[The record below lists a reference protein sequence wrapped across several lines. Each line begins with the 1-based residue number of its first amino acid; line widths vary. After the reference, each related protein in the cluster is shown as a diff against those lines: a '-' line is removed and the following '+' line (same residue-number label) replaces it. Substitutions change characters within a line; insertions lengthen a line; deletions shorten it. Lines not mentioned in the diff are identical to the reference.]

1 MRQPNFFSNGCL
13 SLEIQLNG
21 VMHNI
26 FNLWFEKQHQSYTG
40 LSGRLL
46 CTANFLC
53 QLNTVTKQTHVYKTK
68 YNAGRSNTVVYMQ

>member
-40 LSGRLL
+40 LSGMLL
-46 CTANFLC
+46 CTAIFC
-53 QLNTVTKQTHVYKTK
+53 VSTEHSHKTNTRLQNKI
-68 YNAGRSNTVVYMQ
+68 